1 MGEQHSHLT
10 HVDLFTTKPCYRKRK
25 TMAKNRKMY
34 EGRTVG
40 RNLDFWTYVLAVL
53 AKYTRSTDMCLFWTL
68 NHYFMLIIVNT

>member
-25 TMAKNRKMY
+25 TMAKNRSKMY

-40 RNLDFWTYVLAVL
+40 RNLDFWTY
-53 AKYTRSTDMCLFWTL
+53 
-68 NHYFMLIIVNT
+68 YFMLIIVNTFKEHRGVVSLKVLQELCAA